1 MRKSFLNSC
10 ISTLSG
16 IYLALFAILGNKAYS
31 ILHIPFLIGIIA
43 VAVFYR
49 KIIIFLFSKLKNYVI
64 KKFKKCSKV
73 FKLRHSKKT
82 DYETEKNIQK
92 NKRIFQLFS
101 LLITEKLVAVYP
113 NVTWTFVSKNSL
125 EVALYG
131 GCCRISLTHA
141 EENNFA
147 EVNCDA
153 EGRININLIKVNE
166 LPNKDIPFKFPQ
178 ENINHS
184 KFNLDEWFSTVGNEE
199 LTNIVIEMNS
209 NGFNKLFINADGEV
223 FTSISN
229 DSRDSLIKKIENFP
243 IKDYWASL
251 INKFDDIGL
260 KVKEENENLVV
271 TW

>member
-1 MRKSFLNSC
+1 MRKSFLSSC
-10 ISTLSG
+10 ISALSG
-16 IYLALFAILGNKAYS
+16 IYLALFAVLGNKAYS

-43 VAVFYR
+43 IAVFYR

-64 KKFKKCSKV
+64 KKCPKG
-73 FKLRHSKKT
+73 FKLRRSKKA
-82 DYETEKNIQK
+82 DYEIEKNIQK

-101 LLITEKLVAVYP
+101 LLITEKLIAVYP
-113 NVTWTFVSKNSL
+113 EVRWSFVSKNSL

-131 GCCRISLTHA
+131 GCCRISLSHA

-147 EVNCDA
+147 EVNCDV

-184 KFNLDEWFSTVGNEE
+184 KFNLDEWFSSVGNEE

-223 FTSISN
+223 FTNISN
-229 DSRDSLIKKIENFP
+229 IQSGDSLIKKIENFP
-243 IKDYWASL
+243 IKIYWESL
-251 INKFDDIGL
+251 ISKFDDIGL